1 MEEGEMTLLFDS
13 SAIFEAIKLG
23 NKAVDLVKGNYTVD
37 LARYE
42 LGNIIWKYRGR
53 ADVDDLFSAVSR
65 LLSWME
71 VIELGLDKE
80 VLNEA
85 VKRNLTYYDATYL
98 VAARRLNATLVSE
111 DKDLIREGAVR
122 LKDVMV

>member
-1 MEEGEMTLLFDS
+1 MTLLFDS

-37 LARYE
+37 LTRYE
-42 LGNIIWKYRGR
+42 LGNIIWKFRGR
-53 ADVDDLFSAVSR
+53 VSVDDLFSAVSR

-80 VLNEA
+80 VLSEA
-85 VKRNLTYYDATYL
+85 VKRNLTYYDAAYL